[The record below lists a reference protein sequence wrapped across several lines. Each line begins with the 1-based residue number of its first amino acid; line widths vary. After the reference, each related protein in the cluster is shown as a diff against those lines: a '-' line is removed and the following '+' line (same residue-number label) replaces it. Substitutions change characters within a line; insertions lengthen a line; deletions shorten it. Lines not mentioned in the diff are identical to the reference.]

1 MWDSWLVHRFLRAF
15 HCKLPQ
21 LRHWPGQHCAG
32 RGQLEEASA
41 AGALQASCSLAPAFF
56 VCGAHFPA
64 PLSRELQRQLADFEY
79 HEGRSRCVTGTR
91 VTGTRRP
98 LTQLGRRSDG
108 DSKAAGEQAR
118 TARSNGRRDALGYSA
133 VGSTRGR
140 DRKRGEP
147 QSQNATF
154 ATCTSPSQCAHHFT
168 IVHHYAIAVCFLRA
182 LGTAHTP
189 CS

>member
-1 MWDSWLVHRFLRAF
+1 M
-15 HCKLPQ
+15 
-21 LRHWPGQHCAG
+21 
-32 RGQLEEASA
+32 
-41 AGALQASCSLAPAFF
+41 AGAPLFARFSLQATSASSLARSTLCWTRSARRGVCGWSATGIVLLAPAFF